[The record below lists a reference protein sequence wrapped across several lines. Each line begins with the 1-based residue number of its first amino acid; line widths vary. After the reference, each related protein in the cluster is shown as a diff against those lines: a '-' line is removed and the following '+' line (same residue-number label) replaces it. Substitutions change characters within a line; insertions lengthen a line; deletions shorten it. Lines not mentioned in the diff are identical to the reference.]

1 MKAKERKEIQQMLVA
16 LSGRSRK
23 AARLLEKLNQTQT
36 LSKREV
42 KIARGLSS
50 PQTSPNAPR

>member
-1 MKAKERKEIQQMLVA
+1 MLVA